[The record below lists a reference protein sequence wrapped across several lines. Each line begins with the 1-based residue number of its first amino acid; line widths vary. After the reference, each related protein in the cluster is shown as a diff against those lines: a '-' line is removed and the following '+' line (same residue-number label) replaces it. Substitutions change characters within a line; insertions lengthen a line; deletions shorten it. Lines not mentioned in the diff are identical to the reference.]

1 MTTPFATPTEA
12 SPNDIGAA
20 LAEARSQTGKT
31 LAELSVRSPLLLI
44 FGEGKRET
52 KARQLQQL
60 EPAGAGV

>member
-1 MTTPFATPTEA
+1 VFKFLATDSFIDNVPLMTTPFATPTEA

-44 FGEGKRET
+44 FLRHFG
-52 KARQLQQL
+52 
-60 EPAGAGV
+60 